1 MKIGLISCSKAK
13 KDYLCP
19 AEEMYSESNS
29 FRLSLEYAKKICDEV
44 FILSAKH
51 GLLDLEDTIQPYDET
66 LVDKPIAERRKWAE
80 KVISKLK
87 DRTDLEKDDF
97 IILAG
102 QKYYE
107 FLLDYLKKYQLP
119 LEGLTMF
126 KRVPKLKELIEEVD
140 ERATII
146 HNMARE
152 MSHYSWNEIDDIE
165 FENGIYM
172 IFESGEFGHAMDRI
186 VRVGT
191 HRADGRLKARLKDH
205 YLRKSKDGSIFRKN
219 IGLALLNKDRDEY
232 LDIWR
237 LNTSNPKIKEENKD
251 KIKLDYERE
260 IEERV
265 SNYLKENTSFLC
277 IEVNSK
283 EERLRIEEGLI
294 AILSKNKR
302 FKASNDWLG
311 NYHPDSEIRES
322 CLWNKQGLKGKPLS
336 LEEVKALAREQAS
349 KDNPESK
356 LVNEIRQVLE
366 FYESLRDGELYWRQG
381 RNPYIDKNHLYSRL
395 ERAVFSQISDGEARD
410 GRYAIWINDIRE
422 LIMMA
427 LEDIESD
434 NSKEARE
441 KLILALNGL
450 GAYEDIKTVFASRY
464 FSHNEQDKELIFQAY
479 LRHFIQREENK
490 NK

>member
-1 MKIGLISCSKAK
+1 MKVALISCTKAK
-13 KDYLCP
+13 KDYLCS
-19 AEEMYSESNS
+19 AREMYSESNT
-29 FRLSLEYAKKICDEV
+29 FRLSLEYAEKTCDKI

-51 GLLDLEDTIQPYDET
+51 GLLDLEDTILPYDET
-66 LVDKPIAERRKWAE
+66 LVDKPVAERKRWAE
-80 KVISKLK
+80 EVISRLK
-87 DRTDLEKDDF
+87 EKTDLEKDQF

-102 QKYYE
+102 QKYNE
-107 FLLDYLKKYQLP
+107 FLLDHIKNFQLP

-172 IFESGEFGHAMDRI
+172 IFKSGEFGHAMDRV

-205 YLRKSKDGSIFRKN
+205 YFRKNKDGSIFRKN
-219 IGLALLNKDRDEY
+219 IGLALLNKDQDEY
-232 LDIWR
+232 LDIWG
-237 LNTSNPKIKEENKD
+237 LNTSNPKI
-251 KIKLDYERE
+251 
-260 IEERV
+260 
-265 SNYLKENTSFLC
+265 
-277 IEVNSK
+277 K

-322 CLWNKQGLKGKPLS
+322 YLWNKQGLKGKPLS

-366 FYESLRDGELYWRQG
+366 FYESLKDDELYWGQEKEKY
-381 RNPYIDKNHLYSRL
+381 NDKMDLYLRL
-395 ERAVFSQISDGEARD
+395 ERAVFNQIENGLATD
-410 GRYAIWINDIRE
+410 GRYAIWMNDIRE
-422 LIMMA
+422 LIMIA
-427 LEDIESD
+427 LEDLESG
-434 NSKEARE
+434 NHKGAR
-441 KLILALNGL
+441 K
-450 GAYEDIKTVFASRY
+450 K
-464 FSHNEQDKELIFQAY
+464 
-479 LRHFIQREENK
+479 
-490 NK
+490 